1 MLTYTYLT
9 LHIVPGPQSH
19 SYFIPIALLPI
30 ALLIPRNVLS
40 RWRSICLFMPLI
52 VASTVHAWVQM
63 NGVDVISVDVL
74 LWSLYL
80 LALKDPW
87 NDFRYVG
94 LTQNR
99 RAQRQPSENAELLDK
114 RECAG
119 VSYPPAL
126 LERLPWVGT
135 VLVSIRLHGWKI
147 GQPSHVELH
156 SRTGG
161 FEASRAGF
169 VKKSLTSFVRGYL
182 ALDVA
187 RAYQTFDPY
196 FNDLSTSISSPLS
209 FDGIQILPLQL
220 FRSFI
225 IAAQGWALLSQL
237 MYLPCLLL
245 VGLNAMR
252 CLPDDW
258 SPHTWQPFFGEPKV
272 ILDRGVRG
280 FWGQYWH
287 QAMRVFVSAPG
298 EAIADLL
305 KLNRGSTLRY
315 VVLTTTAFGLS
326 GIIHMGLVPPDPL
339 HSTMEVN
346 AIRLHI
352 GAFFWIQPLAI
363 IAEVC
368 SARMVS
374 RCIGLDVLKGVDLTL
389 KRAVN
394 LAFFVMWFTF
404 CIPFLGEA
412 VRQLGYWRVWPVPVS
427 LWRGLRGEGW
437 ILWP

>member
-9 LHIVPGPQSH
+9 RHIVPGPQSH
-19 SYFIPIALLPI
+19 SYFIPLILLPT

-40 RWRSICLFMPLI
+40 KWQSICLFMPCI

-87 NDFRYVG
+87 KDFRYVG
-94 LTQNR
+94 LTQKR
-99 RAQRQPSENAELLDK
+99 QAQRQPSENAELLDK
-114 RECAG
+114 RECARG
-119 VSYPPAL
+119 SYPHAL
-126 LERLPWVGT
+126 PERLPWVGT
-135 VLVSIRLHGWKI
+135 LLVSIRLHGWKI
-147 GQPSHVELH
+147 GQAWHVE
-156 SRTGG
+156 RTGRFG
-161 FEASRAGF
+161 ASRAGF
-169 VKKSLTSFVRGYL
+169 VKKSVTSFARGYL
-182 ALDVA
+182 VLDLA
-187 RAYQTFDPY
+187 RAYQTLDPY
-196 FNDLSTSISSPLS
+196 FYDLSTSMSSPLS
-209 FDGIQILPLQL
+209 FDGIQILPLRL
-220 FRSFI
+220 FRSLI
-225 IAAQGWALLSQL
+225 IAAQAWALLSQL
-237 MYLPCLLL
+237 MYLPCLFL
-245 VGLNAMR
+245 VGLNAMC

-258 SPHTWQPFFGEPKV
+258 SPHTWQPFFGDPKV

-298 EAIADLL
+298 EAIADFL
-305 KLNRGSTLRY
+305 KLKRRSTLRY
-315 VVLTTTAFGLS
+315 VVITTIAFGLS
-326 GIIHMGLVPPDPL
+326 GIIHMGLVPPEPL

-352 GAFFWIQPLAI
+352 GAFFWIQPVAI

-368 SARMVS
+368 SARMLS
-374 RCIGLDVLKGVDLTL
+374 RSIGLDVLNEGVGLTL

-394 LAFFVMWFTF
+394 LTVFVMWFTF

-412 VRQLGYWRVWPVPVS
+412 VRQLGYWRIWPVPIS

-437 ILWP
+437 IVWL